1 LGEQDKAVMMQQT
14 RSRGNAA
21 SIVLPVA
28 TAVAVLAIF
37 VFDTMTGVD
46 VAAAGLYVVVVLMA
60 ARFLD
65 ANGVLW
71 VGFGCVCLT
80 VLSYMLSPPTT
91 GSPAETANPLICLV
105 AIVLTTF
112 LVVQTQKAAAAL
124 REQASLLDQT
134 HDAIFVRSIN
144 DVITYWNHGAQEAN
158 LSMILKC

>member
-21 SIVLPVA
+21 SIVLPIA

-65 ANGVLW
+65 ANGVIW

-80 VLSYMLSPPTT
+80 GLSYMLSPPAT
-91 GSPAETANPLICLV
+91 GSPAETANPLICL
-105 AIVLTTF
+105 AMIILTTP
-112 LVVQTQKAAAAL
+112 LAVQAQKAGATL
-124 REQASLLDQT
+124 EEQASLLNQT
-134 HDAIFVRSIN
+134 HDSIFVRDMN
-144 DVITYWNHGAQEAN
+144 DIITYWNRGAEEAN

>member
-28 TAVAVLAIF
+28 TAVAALAIF
-37 VFDTMTGVD
+37 VFDTMMGIE

-65 ANGVLW
+65 ANGVIW

-80 VLSYMLSPPTT
+80 VFELHAFAARDRQSGGDSESADLSRRYRLDDLSRRADTESRRRVARAGQPP
-91 GSPAETANPLICLV
+91 
-105 AIVLTTF
+105 
-112 LVVQTQKAAAAL
+112 
-124 REQASLLDQT
+124 
-134 HDAIFVRSIN
+134 
-144 DVITYWNHGAQEAN
+144 
-158 LSMILKC
+158 